1 MNLIEKFDIFN
12 IELLLKNIKTKMDP
26 FIAYLLIKNL
36 EKEKINMKLNNLKNN
51 NLEQDTNK
59 NKTIINCSRCG
70 QYPIWCRC
78 VLK

>member
-1 MNLIEKFDIFN
+1 MNLIKKFDLDFLIRL
-12 IELLLKNIKTKMDP
+12 IKNKMDP

-36 EKEKINMKLNNLKNN
+36 EKEKINMKLNNLDKK
-51 NLEQDTNK
+51 NLENEKHRK
-59 NKTIINCSRCG
+59 NISNCPRCG